1 MKHTP
6 GPWKLCARGDY
17 SDFDGDSA
25 VITGEGDS
33 VRIAVVHHAGTAE
46 DQANANLIAAAPTML
61 AALLSFVED
70 VEAFD
75 DGPGSVTSVKS
86 DWPMLHET
94 YLKAKAAV
102 AKAEGRA

>member
-25 VITGEGDS
+25 VITGAGDS

-46 DQANANLIAAAPTML
+46 DQANANLIAAAPELL
-61 AALLSFVED
+61 ASLKAVMSFWIG
-70 VEAFD
+70 VEAGDEMPAEIFD
-75 DGPGSVTSVKS
+75 
-86 DWPMLHET
+86 
-94 YLKAKAAV
+94 AATDAI
-102 AKAEGRA
+102 AKAEGRV